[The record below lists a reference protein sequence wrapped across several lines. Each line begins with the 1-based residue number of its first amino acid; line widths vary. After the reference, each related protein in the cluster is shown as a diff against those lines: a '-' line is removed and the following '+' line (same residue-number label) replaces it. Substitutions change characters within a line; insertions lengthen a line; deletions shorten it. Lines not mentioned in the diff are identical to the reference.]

1 MWIVLVLLIVLVAVL
16 VLRTLMIKP
25 TAAMN
30 AKVEL
35 VNDERSQEYGKR

>member
-1 MWIVLVLLIVLVAVL
+1 MLIILVLLLLLVAVL
-16 VLRTLMIKP
+16 IIRTISIKP